1 MSDPNLYSS
10 SEQDAEPLP
19 PSKSELK
26 REAERLQK
34 VGEDLVALSA
44 AQLATV
50 EMDEELADAVRLAQ
64 KIKNKKEGYRRQL
77 QLIGK
82 LMRQRD
88 ISVIIEGLA
97 RIVNQHQAAN
107 AALHTLEQTR
117 EAIISEGDAAI
128 QRLMNEHPHLDR
140 QRLRQ
145 LRQKIHK
152 ERAAQQA
159 PRAFRELFQYLK
171 EALGE

>member
-1 MSDPNLYSS
+1 MSDPNTYSS
-10 SEQDAEPLP
+10 PEHETEPLP

-50 EMDEELADAVRLAQ
+50 EMDDELADAVRLAQ

-88 ISVIIEGLA
+88 LTVIIEGLT
-97 RIVNQHQAAN
+97 RLVHQHQASN
-107 AALHTLEQTR
+107 ASLHTLEQTR

-128 QRLMNEHPHLDR
+128 QRLLHQHPQLDR

-145 LRQKIHK
+145 LRQKVHK
-152 ERAAQQA
+152 ERAASQP

-171 EALGE
+171 ESIGE